1 VILDQALAPPD
12 TRHLEVL
19 TGQFGLYEHAILD
32 RPRRSHGYT
41 TDDNA
46 RALVVL
52 SDIRPDGPGTRR
64 YLEFVLAGRVPGG
77 WHNRMSPFGVWIDAR
92 GSDDAHG
99 RALWGLGSVLATE
112 HAGRVFPVFSKG
124 LDFESPHP
132 RSNAY
137 AVLGAVAALRSWPA
151 APKIEAFLQRT
162 ARRLPRPQSGAWA
175 WPEPRLTYDNA
186 RIPEALMAAGAML
199 DDENMVA
206 DGLVLLEWLIETETH
221 ERGFSFTPVGGRGP
235 DEKGPAFD
243 QQPIEA
249 WAMADACLRAIF
261 VDGGSLWDTSL
272 AAAAAWFLG
281 RNDTGAILYDHS
293 TGAGYDGLEAAGV
306 NLNRGAESTLAALG
320 ALQAGHRL
328 VRSPVG

>member
-1 VILDQALAPPD
+1 MILDQALAPPD

-52 SDIRPDGPGTRR
+52 SDIRPDGPGTRQ

-112 HAGRVFPVFSKG
+112 HTGRVFPVFSKG
-124 LDFESPHP
+124 LDFDSPYP

-137 AVLGAVAALRSWPA
+137 AVLGAVAALRAWPA
-151 APKIEAFLQRT
+151 APKIEAFLYCT
-162 ARRLPRPQSGAWA
+162 AARLPRPHSGAWI

-186 RIPEALMAAGAML
+186 RIPDALMAAGAML
-199 DDENMVA
+199 GDENMVT
-206 DGLVLLEWLIETETH
+206 DGLVLLEWLIKTETR
-221 ERGFSFTPVGGRGP
+221 EGGFSFTPVGGRGP
-235 DEKGPAFD
+235 GERGPAFD

-249 WAMADACLRAIF
+249 WAMADACLRAIS
-261 VDGGSLWDTSL
+261 VDGGSLWDTGL

-281 RNDTGAILYDHS
+281 RNDTGALLYDHS
-293 TGAGYDGLEAAGV
+293 TGAGYDGLEATGV
-306 NLNRGAESTLAALG
+306 NLNRGAESTLSALG

-328 VRSPVG
+328 VRAPVG